1 MNLLLPQT
9 REVTVLAFR
18 AVDIHG
24 DRFFDVTLRF
34 DEAGV
39 EPVTSRVSGTECPHD
54 LAAGERVSARL
65 VLGIVTRVTRPTR
78 E

>member
-9 REVTVLAFR
+9 REATVLAAR

-34 DEAGV
+34 DERGV
-39 EPVTSRVSGTECPHD
+39 EPVTSRVSATECPHD
-54 LAAGERVSARL
+54 LVEGERVSARL

-78 E
+78 G

>member
-9 REVTVLAFR
+9 REATVLASR

-34 DEAGV
+34 DEPGL
-39 EPVTSRVSGTECPHD
+39 EPVTSRVSATECPPD
-54 LAAGERVSARL
+54 LAEGERVSARL
-65 VLGIVTRVTRPTR
+65 VLGIVTRVSRLPR

>member
-9 REVTVLAFR
+9 REATVLAAR

-34 DEAGV
+34 DEPGV
-39 EPVTSRVSGTECPHD
+39 EPVTSRVSATECPHD
-54 LAAGERVSARL
+54 LAEGERVSARL
-65 VLGIVTRVTRPTR
+65 VLGIVTRVARLPR